1 MSRHN
6 GRRNAHLLGSHGKSG
21 SLLDE
26 KPRVFI
32 GSSTEGLGVAELI
45 QLGLE
50 HVADCTLWTQS
61 TFILGKTV
69 IESLEDAAIR
79 HDFAVFVLTP
89 DDLVLKRGTLSARIC
104 DNPLFELGLFIG
116 KLGRGRTFIVKDR
129 DITLPSDLDGVT
141 AAAYSAR
148 IDGNM
153 EAALGPACTR
163 IKQAMEI
170 LTGAQVA

>member
-6 GRRNAHLLGSHGKSG
+6 GRRNAHLLGSHGQSG

-61 TFILGKTV
+61 TFRLSRTV
-69 IESLEDAAIR
+69 IESLEDAPMQY
-79 HDFAVFVLTP
+79 DFGVFLLTP
-89 DDLVLKRGTLSARIC
+89 DDHRVKRGVASDEPR
-104 DNPLFELGLFIG
+104 DNLWIEVGLFIG
-116 KLGRGRTFIVKDR
+116 KLGRDRTFIVKDR
-129 DITLPSDLDGVT
+129 DITLPSDLAGFTTVS
-141 AAAYSAR
+141 YSAR
-148 IDGNM
+148 MDGNL

-163 IKQAMEI
+163 IKQAMEMQI
-170 LTGAQVA
+170 RAQVA